1 EREPRRPLT
10 FDRLYTEL
18 IDDLHPIKAVG
29 EDAYQ
34 MARLTRGQFG
44 KAEYFLERGTF
55 DFDTFAN
62 TGKPL
67 KEILA
72 PVRSDLGGLRDFLS
86 ARRAVELEE
95 SGRKSGFEV
104 DKARMVVEADQGKY
118 GKIADELVTY
128 QNNLLKYLKDSGVV
142 SEGSFDA
149 MVEANKNYVPFYRLI
164 VPEQTPAAAGSKFG
178 PGNPIHKLKGSERE
192 IIDPLESIIK
202 NTYAYVSIAERNA
215 AGIEII
221 DALKAKGLKAETVK
235 PPKPDAEFIDFL
247 KEQGV
252 NNPEKLWEFARA
264 AQPEGETISAYR
276 AGVRESVKV
285 DDPELVAAFRGLD
298 RQSVGLLTKVFA
310 VPAKALR
317 AGAVLTPDFMARNL
331 IRDFMTAF
339 VNTKGLVFHPA
350 DTLSGLYSVLRH
362 DAAWE
367 NWARAGGANPP
378 RGAPD
383 RLYLQESLT
392 RLAGETGLMERSWNV
407 VKSPLTGLRMVSEAI
422 ENATRVAEFKKQIGQ
437 VPSKAEM

>member
-1 EREPRRPLT
+1 PAEVAADAAADPVVQQKLLSKDPLDMPYKAPAEAAGETEAVGGKPPAEPPKPPAEPPEAPPPAGSLEEARAHVHSRISVGEREPRRPLT

-192 IIDPLESIIK
+192 IIDPLESII
-202 NTYAYVSIAERNA
+202 
-215 AGIEII
+215 
-221 DALKAKGLKAETVK
+221 
-235 PPKPDAEFIDFL
+235 
-247 KEQGV
+247 
-252 NNPEKLWEFARA
+252 
-264 AQPEGETISAYR
+264 
-276 AGVRESVKV
+276 
-285 DDPELVAAFRGLD
+285 
-298 RQSVGLLTKVFA
+298 
-310 VPAKALR
+310 
-317 AGAVLTPDFMARNL
+317 
-331 IRDFMTAF
+331 
-339 VNTKGLVFHPA
+339 
-350 DTLSGLYSVLRH
+350 
-362 DAAWE
+362 
-367 NWARAGGANPP
+367 
-378 RGAPD
+378 
-383 RLYLQESLT
+383 
-392 RLAGETGLMERSWNV
+392 
-407 VKSPLTGLRMVSEAI
+407 
-422 ENATRVAEFKKQIGQ
+422 
-437 VPSKAEM
+437 